1 MHMHIKRDIKRYSL
15 KSFVSKAKGEKKEY
29 NVETQ
34 NKPEHREICINKT
47 QNRFMVMKMNKLNL
61 HV

>member
-47 QNRFMVMKMNKLNL
+47 
-61 HV
+61 